1 MTTMRST
8 DKTYFKITSKVL
20 WTIIGSLLIIM
31 GTLVGRW
38 SSHVDV
44 SLTTNAEA
52 CIENKNEIVQL
63 KVILPRLETFMSTV
77 NTRLLNLERKH

>member
-8 DKTYFKITSKVL
+8 DKTSFKITSKVL